1 MALGTNPA
9 FRSRSLVR
17 SRIGAFRASDAG
29 SNPAGSIIPEGTPL
43 GPGNNAGLLFL
54 IFRLVEDGL
63 WAQHLQ
69 TLPPAFRLGDE
80 DVPLSQAQV
89 GRPWWAWRR

>member
-1 MALGTNPA
+1 MAHEANPP

-43 GPGNNAGLLFL
+43 GPGPPPLAQFELFP
-54 IFRLVEDGL
+54 RLTYQKGDVQPL
-63 WAQHLQ
+63 
-69 TLPPAFRLGDE
+69 TPPFID
-80 DVPLSQAQV
+80 
-89 GRPWWAWRR
+89 